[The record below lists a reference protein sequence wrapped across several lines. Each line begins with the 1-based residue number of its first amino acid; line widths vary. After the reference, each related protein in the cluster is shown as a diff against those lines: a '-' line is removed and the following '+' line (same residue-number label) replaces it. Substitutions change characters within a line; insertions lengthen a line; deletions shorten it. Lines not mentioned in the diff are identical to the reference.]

1 MNISHVS
8 LINKMEQELH
18 KAKQAERPH
27 NIREHINSI
36 KALCEVMLETESA
49 GSSQPSFPKELMAQ
63 QMTMPA
69 VHQQSQTVRN
79 LEESKLETDDGANG
93 DSLFEF

>member
-8 LINKMEQELH
+8 LINKMEQELL
-18 KAKQAERPH
+18 KAKKAERPQ

-36 KALCEVMLETESA
+36 KALCEVMLENESV
-49 GSSQPSFPKELMAQ
+49 GSTHPAFSNQMPAQ
-63 QMTMPA
+63 QMAMP
-69 VHQQSQTVRN
+69 VSSQQSQTVTIT
-79 LEESKLETDDGANG
+79 EESKLETEDGANG

>member
-8 LINKMEQELH
+8 LINKMEQELL
-18 KAKQAERPH
+18 KAKKAERPQ

-36 KALCEVMLETESA
+36 KALCEVMLENDSVS
-49 GSSQPSFPKELMAQ
+49 SSQMPAQQ

-69 VHQQSQTVRN
+69 GSQQSQTVRIS
-79 LEESKLETDDGANG
+79 EESKLETDDGANG

>member
-8 LINKMEQELH
+8 LINKMEQELL
-18 KAKQAERPH
+18 KAKKAERPQ

-36 KALCEVMLETESA
+36 KALCEVMLENESVS
-49 GSSQPSFPKELMAQ
+49 SSQPVFSNQMPAQ
-63 QMTMPA
+63 QMTMP
-69 VHQQSQTVRN
+69 VSSQQSQTVTIT
-79 LEESKLETDDGANG
+79 EESKLETEDGANG